1 MNFWIKSQLVFCAAL
16 LAFPSDGFAAPG
28 NLDTSFGIG
37 GRGFADVVGADSAQA
52 RAVAM
57 QIDGKIVVAGNCVVA
72 ATLSLQM
79 CAIRVMPNGFFDT
92 GFGTSGTKLINV
104 GTTGAVEVVNA
115 MAIQPDGKIVL
126 AGACGPETSPTEIC
140 LARLQGDGSLD
151 PGFGLSGKARISFP
165 GTGEQE
171 ARAVTILPS
180 GKILLGGRCAANN
193 PLDAGVCVVRLNSDG
208 TLDTSFASSGRSVAI
223 SGFNERLTD
232 LLVRPDGRIVI
243 ATEPQR
249 VVIPGPSPYFV
260 YVSQLTSAGS
270 WDSSFGIGG
279 TYTRLDESG
288 DRTVPRLAL
297 QPDGKLIVATI
308 IGNFQKGFRLNT
320 DGSADS
326 TYDYPNFPFGGL
338 PTIRGE
344 FGLKPLVQTDGKTI
358 YVTTAT
364 PGSLSGTPPE
374 GTLDFAVF
382 RSFDIGGLDTTF
394 SRGTTTMLAASDR
407 ANDAALQADGKLV
420 VVGACD
426 TGTKFQMCVARFEAA
441 SAAARN
447 CTMDIDG
454 DGKVL
459 ATTDALILAR
469 VSLGLSGAHVLNGVS
484 IVGTRNTWP
493 LIRDYL
499 VSQCGMTNIAP

>member
-1 MNFWIKSQLVFCAAL
+1 MSAWIKSQLVVCAAL
-16 LAFPSDGFAAPG
+16 LLLPHVGTAAPG

-72 ATLSLQM
+72 ATVSLQM

-208 TLDTSFASSGRSVAI
+208 TLDTSFASSGRIIAA
-223 SGFNERLTD
+223 SGLKERLTD

-249 VVIPGPSPYFV
+249 LVLPGPSPYFV
-260 YVSQLTSAGS
+260 YVVQFTPTGTLDDT
-270 WDSSFGIGG
+270 FNGG
-279 TYTRLDESG
+279 VYTRLDESG

-308 IGNFQKGFRLNT
+308 ISNFQKGFRLNT
-320 DGSADS
+320 DGTADD
-326 TYDYPNFPFGGL
+326 TYNYPNFPFGGL

-358 YVTTAT
+358 YVTSTT
-364 PGSLSGTPPE
+364 PGSLSGAPPE

-382 RSFDIGGLDTTF
+382 RSLDIGGFDPTF

-407 ANDAALQADGKLV
+407 ANDATLQADGKLI

-441 SAAARN
+441 SSAARN

-454 DGKVL
+454 DGRVL
-459 ATTDALILAR
+459 PTTDALILTRAA
-469 VSLGLSGAHVLNGVS
+469 LGMSGPSVLNGILTS
-484 IVGTRNTWP
+484 GTRNTWP

-499 VSQCGMTNIAP
+499 VSQCGMTSLAP